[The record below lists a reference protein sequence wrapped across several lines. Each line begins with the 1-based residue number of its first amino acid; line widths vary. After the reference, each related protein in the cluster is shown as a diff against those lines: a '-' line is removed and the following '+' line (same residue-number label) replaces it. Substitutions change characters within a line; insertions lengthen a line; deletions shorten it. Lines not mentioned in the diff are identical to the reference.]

1 MKHTFTTSSSRTKSP
16 DRAYL
21 GNRNFNFHSLLLFS
35 CIFLLSLSDFRAN
48 AQTYPSGFTEVQVAT
63 GLSNPTVMT
72 AAPDGRIFIAEQS
85 GTLRIFKNGSLLSQS
100 FVTLSVNSSGER
112 GLLGIAFD
120 PAFATNQYIYL
131 YYTVSSGANNRISRF
146 TANGDVAVAGSEVVL
161 LNLDPLTSATNH
173 NGGTM
178 QFGPDGKLYV
188 GIGENANSANAQ
200 NLDTYHGKILRL
212 NTDGTPASGN
222 PYSTG
227 SVQRRSVWSYGVRNP
242 YTLTFQ
248 PGTGKLFVNDVGQNT
263 WEEINN
269 ATSGGL
275 NFGWPAAEGTSSNSA
290 YANPVYSYAHG
301 SGGGQGCAITGGAFF
316 NPSAT
321 NYPATYTGN
330 YFYIDYCSNWIDRL
344 SISGNTATRS
354 NFASNI
360 GGNPVGLI
368 TGTDGNLYFLS
379 RSSSSLKKIVY
390 ASGTSPVITAQPQ
403 STTVAQGN
411 SASFSV
417 SVSGSSP
424 FTFQW
429 GKNGSSINGATGSTY
444 TIAAAST
451 ADGGTYTVVIT
462 NSAGTTTSNGAS
474 LTVSAVNQ
482 FPTATIQTPTP
493 GTTYTAGT
501 SFSFSGSG
509 NDPEDGVLGAS
520 AFEWYVIFHHDIH
533 THPGPTATDGVTSGS
548 FAIPDI
554 GETAANVYYRL
565 YLVVTDLQGAK
576 DTTYTDILPNTSTMT
591 FNTTPQGLEITLDG
605 QPFVTPFTVTGVEG
619 VLRTIGTSSPQV
631 LNSVNYV
638 FSNWSQGGAQTQAI
652 TTPVNN
658 TTYTALF
665 TTNLRTPENPS
676 GTVNGLNFAYYHGT
690 WSTLPAFAA
699 LTPVSTGIVTNLD
712 LSPRTQNDNFGFS
725 FNGFIQIPADGI
737 YTFYTSS
744 DDGSKMYIGS
754 TLVVSND
761 GLHANTEAS
770 GQIGLLAGK
779 HAITVDY
786 FERSGQ
792 EILTLNYEGP
802 GIVKKP
808 VPSASLFIQQQAS
821 MQNPVADSYVRG
833 GSYSNTNYGTL
844 PQLYSRKGTN
854 NGSFETY
861 LRFDISNFPSIVT
874 SASIRLFGRVNNTNV
889 VSIPVDIYYVSDN
902 AWLETSIN
910 NSNKPAAIGGPLA
923 TVTITGTIG
932 QYYEWD
938 ITQQVN
944 TLKASGATAISVL
957 VSEPIATNG
966 NRFVF
971 RSRESSSNKP
981 ELTINASIARPPF
994 AELEEAQFT
1003 LRNAEPFEFKI
1014 YPQPANDLIT
1024 LELPES
1030 FMNATLNII
1039 SMNGQNVYSAKL
1051 NGNTIQTI
1059 PLNQLEMGLYII
1071 SIHNGEEM
1079 IKKRMLIQK

>member
-72 AAPDGRIFIAEQS
+72 AAPDGRIFIAQQN

-161 LNLDPLTSATNH
+161 LNLDPLSSATNH

-212 NTDGTPASGN
+212 NTDGTPAAGN

-379 RSSSSLKKIVY
+379 RSSSSLNKIVY
-390 ASGTSPVITAQPQ
+390 ASGTSPVITTQPQ

-417 SVSGSSP
+417 AVSGSSP

-429 GKNGSSINGATGSTY
+429 RKNGTSINGATGSTY
-444 TIAAAST
+444 TIATAST

-482 FPTATIQTPTP
+482 FPTATIQTPTS

-501 SFSFSGSG
+501 SISFSGSG
-509 NDPEDGVLGAS
+509 NDPENGVLGAS

-533 THPGPTATDGVTSGS
+533 THPGPTATD
-548 FAIPDI
+548 
-554 GETAANVYYRL
+554 R
-565 YLVVTDLQGAK
+565 
-576 DTTYTDILPNTSTMT
+576 DTKRR
-591 FNTTPQGLEITLDG
+591 FQ
-605 QPFVTPFTVTGVEG
+605 
-619 VLRTIGTSSPQV
+619 
-631 LNSVNYV
+631 
-638 FSNWSQGGAQTQAI
+638 
-652 TTPVNN
+652 
-658 TTYTALF
+658 
-665 TTNLRTPENPS
+665 
-676 GTVNGLNFAYYHGT
+676 
-690 WSTLPAFAA
+690 
-699 LTPVSTGIVTNLD
+699 
-712 LSPRTQNDNFGFS
+712 FG
-725 FNGFIQIPADGI
+725 
-737 YTFYTSS
+737 
-744 DDGSKMYIGS
+744 
-754 TLVVSND
+754 
-761 GLHANTEAS
+761 
-770 GQIGLLAGK
+770 
-779 HAITVDY
+779 Y
-786 FERSGQ
+786 FC
-792 EILTLNYEGP
+792 
-802 GIVKKP
+802 
-808 VPSASLFIQQQAS
+808 
-821 MQNPVADSYVRG
+821 
-833 GSYSNTNYGTL
+833 
-844 PQLYSRKGTN
+844 
-854 NGSFETY
+854 
-861 LRFDISNFPSIVT
+861 
-874 SASIRLFGRVNNTNV
+874 
-889 VSIPVDIYYVSDN
+889 
-902 AWLETSIN
+902 
-910 NSNKPAAIGGPLA
+910 
-923 TVTITGTIG
+923 
-932 QYYEWD
+932 
-938 ITQQVN
+938 
-944 TLKASGATAISVL
+944 
-957 VSEPIATNG
+957 
-966 NRFVF
+966 
-971 RSRESSSNKP
+971 SSS
-981 ELTINASIARPPF
+981 E
-994 AELEEAQFT
+994 
-1003 LRNAEPFEFKI
+1003 
-1014 YPQPANDLIT
+1014 
-1024 LELPES
+1024 
-1030 FMNATLNII
+1030 
-1039 SMNGQNVYSAKL
+1039 
-1051 NGNTIQTI
+1051 
-1059 PLNQLEMGLYII
+1059 
-1071 SIHNGEEM
+1071 
-1079 IKKRMLIQK
+1079 